1 MFLAI
6 IVSIAINIVIT
17 LLIVGFALKVYSDF
31 LAKLLTDTEE
41 RFDNKLD
48 LLSKIENLRKNN
60 FNE

>member
-17 LLIVGFALKVYSDF
+17 LLIVGFVLKVYSDF

-41 RFDNKLD
+41 RYDNKLE
-48 LLSKIENLRKNN
+48 LLNKIENLRKDN